1 MELASPA
8 PWGFACKFSVQHL
21 FHLLS
26 LCRTFH
32 QMAEQMPKDLFRPI
46 CQKALRHLL
55 PNNSAFRSFEE
66 VTQNFRANRRTA
78 QKPAKNL
85 FHSAS
90 GCPHANRNKSRS
102 MESSLMNPSVLKCK
116 YSYFDQIFILSAV
129 PSFVINQCLML
140 RYGGHHIKPAFG
152 PGPLSVNQGGCNK
165 SLTVRNNNNN
175 NVLRVRGF

>member
-26 LCRTFH
+26 LGGTFQ

-55 PNNSAFRSFEE
+55 PNNSAFRSFGE

-85 FHSAS
+85 FLSAS

-116 YSYFDQIFILSAV
+116 YSYFDDQIFCEIILSAK
-129 PSFVINQCLML
+129 FCEINVECL

-152 PGPLSVNQGGCNK
+152 PGPLSVNQGG
-165 SLTVRNNNNN
+165 
-175 NVLRVRGF
+175 

>member
-116 YSYFDQIFILSAV
+116 YSYFDQIFILSAAK
-129 PSFVINQCLML
+129 FCD
-140 RYGGHHIKPAFG
+140 
-152 PGPLSVNQGGCNK
+152 K
-165 SLTVRNNNNN
+165 SMF
-175 NVLRVRGF
+175 NVEVRGSPYQTCLWSWALVGQSGWVQQITHCQK